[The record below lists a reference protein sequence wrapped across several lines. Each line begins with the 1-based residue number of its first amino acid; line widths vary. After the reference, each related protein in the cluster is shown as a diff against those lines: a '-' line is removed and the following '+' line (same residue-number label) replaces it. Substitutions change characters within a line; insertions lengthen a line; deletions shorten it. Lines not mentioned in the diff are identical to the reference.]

1 MAAVLVPMAPT
12 IHSLARVSESAHERE
27 QAAPL
32 PPRPLALRAGVPD
45 PADVIA
51 SYRAV
56 GRDSRTTIQQLLA
69 TSGVDFS
76 FTGARVLDFGCGSG
90 KVMRHFLPEADVCE
104 LWGCDI
110 DAPSVDWI
118 NAALSPP
125 LHAFANG
132 EAPPLAQPPSSFD
145 LIWSISVFTHLT
157 DHWAGWL
164 AELHR
169 VLRPGGLAIVSFLG
183 GAMYEAWTGEAWEP
197 DRIGMTVLDYG
208 QGWERGG
215 PTVFHSPWWL
225 LEHWGRAFEIV
236 ELREGSAPR
245 EHGLLLLRRRDV
257 EVTPALLER
266 IDRDEPREIEALRR
280 QVTMLQRESSGLRA
294 QRDALALV
302 QARRLSRRISG
313 RIGQLRRR
321 P

>member
-1 MAAVLVPMAPT
+1 MPPT
-12 IHSLARVSESAHERE
+12 IHSLARVSDNAQERE

-56 GRDSRTTIQQLLA
+56 GRDSRTTILQLLE
-69 TSGVDFS
+69 TSGVAFA
-76 FTGARVLDFGCGSG
+76 FGGARVLDFGCGSG
-90 KVMRHFLPEADVCE
+90 KVMRHFLPEADGCE

-110 DAPSVDWI
+110 DTRSVDWI
-118 NAALSPP
+118 NAELHPP
-125 LHAFANG
+125 LHAFSNG
-132 EAPPLAQPPSSFD
+132 EAPPLAQPSSSFD

-169 VLRPGGLAIVSFLG
+169 VLRPDGLAIVSFLG
-183 GAMYEAWTGEAWEP
+183 GAMYEAWTGEAWEA

-208 QGWERGG
+208 QDWERGG

-225 LEHWGRAFEIV
+225 REHWGRAFEFV

-245 EHGLLLLRRRDV
+245 EHGLMLLRRRDV
-257 EVTPALLER
+257 HVTPALLQHV
-266 IDRDEPREIEALRR
+266 DPGEPRELEALRR
-280 QVTMLQRESSGLRA
+280 QVSMLQHESSDLRA
-294 QRDALALV
+294 QRDALALA
-302 QARRLSRRISG
+302 QARRLPRRVAG
-313 RIGQLRRR
+313 RIARMRRGR
-321 P
+321 